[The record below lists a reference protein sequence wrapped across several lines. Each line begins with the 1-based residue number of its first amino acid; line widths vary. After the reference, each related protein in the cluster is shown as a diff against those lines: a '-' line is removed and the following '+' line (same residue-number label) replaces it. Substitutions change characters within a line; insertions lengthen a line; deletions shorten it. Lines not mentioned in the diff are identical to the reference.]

1 MEQPILHLRLRGVIF
16 VICIA
21 FIAMGTHLFRLQ
33 ISQMYN
39 FFQLSNKNFMRT
51 EKIPSARGNIIDIH
65 GNLLATNRP
74 VISLYWIG
82 TGSKK
87 LTENQLSLINLLQT
101 TLELPQDIAIQI
113 ATEERKNKK
122 HLIARDIPLDKLGQI
137 IEKFPH
143 HANIYV
149 AQQFK
154 RLYPHKSVAS
164 HVIGYLGSLADE
176 QTGKMGLELLLNE
189 ELKGQSGELIKTINS
204 VGKQLTQRE
213 VRQSL
218 TGNTISTTFDLPL
231 QLIAE
236 EVFPENESGTM
247 ILLDPQQGDI
257 KVMLSKP
264 NFDPS
269 MFLQTIH
276 SETWQELQERHGF
289 INRAIGSTYPPASL
303 FKMVTLA
310 AALEQKIITDE
321 TTWYC
326 PGYIHFAGRRI
337 QCGNH
342 AGHGTIDTRSALA
355 YSCNIPFYDI
365 AKKIKIDTLAEYAY
379 KLGLGA
385 KTNILLPEREGL
397 IPTTAW
403 KKRVK
408 GESWWPGETLSA
420 SIGQS
425 YLLATPLQM
434 GLMISALCEEYLIK
448 PRILTSEEIIKKPLY
463 ISKGTLQLLKE
474 YMKQVIRL
482 GTGSKLKYLTEF
494 EMYAKTG
501 TAQTSDLKKRSLGK
515 KFAEHGW
522 FVCYFKYKNE
532 KPLTLVVII
541 EHVGSSRDA
550 INLALSFLTKYA
562 SHCEAK
568 KIA

>member
-1 MEQPILHLRLRGVIF
+1 MEQSILYMRLRGVIF
-16 VICIA
+16 FIGIA
-21 FIAMGTHLFRLQ
+21 FVAIGFHLFRLQ

-39 FFQLSNKNFMRT
+39 FFQLSNKNFMRM

-74 VISLYWIG
+74 VISLYWVG
-82 TGSKK
+82 TGAKNFS
-87 LTENQLSLINLLQT
+87 EGQLSLVSLLKT
-101 TLELPQDIAIQI
+101 TLDLPEDIATIL
-113 ATEERKNKK
+113 ATEERRNRRY
-122 HLIARDIPLDKLGQI
+122 LIAQDIPLDKLGLI

-143 HANIYV
+143 HANIFI

-164 HVIGYLGSLADE
+164 HVIGYLGSLADG
-176 QTGKMGLELLLNE
+176 QTGKMGLELLLND
-189 ELKGQSGELIKTINS
+189 ELKGQAGELIKTINS
-204 VGKQLTQRE
+204 VGKQLTQQE
-213 VRQSL
+213 VKRSL
-218 TGNTISTTFDLPL
+218 TGNTITTTFDLPL

-247 ILLDPQQGDI
+247 ILLDPQKGDI
-257 KVMLSKP
+257 KVMLSRP

-269 MFLQTIH
+269 MFLQTIQ

-355 YSCNIPFYDI
+355 YSCNIPFYEI
-365 AKKIKIDTLAEYAY
+365 AKKIKIDTLAEYAH

-385 KTNILLPEREGL
+385 KTNILLPERSGL
-397 IPTTAW
+397 VPTTAW
-403 KKRVK
+403 KKQVK
-408 GESWWPGETLSA
+408 GEAWWPGETLSA
-420 SIGQS
+420 AIGQS
-425 YLLATPLQM
+425 YLLVTPLQM

-448 PRILTSEEIIKKPLY
+448 PRILTDEAIIKKPIF
-463 ISKGTLQLLKE
+463 ISKSTLQLLKE
-474 YMKQVIRL
+474 YMKQVITL
-482 GTGSKLKYLTEF
+482 GTGSKLKHLNQF
-494 EMYAKTG
+494 EIYAKTG

-522 FVCYFKYKNE
+522 FVCYFKYLNQN
-532 KPLTLVVII
+532 PLTLVVII

-550 INLALSFLTKYA
+550 INLAFNFLKKYA
-562 SHCEAK
+562 SYCQTNTK
-568 KIA
+568 K